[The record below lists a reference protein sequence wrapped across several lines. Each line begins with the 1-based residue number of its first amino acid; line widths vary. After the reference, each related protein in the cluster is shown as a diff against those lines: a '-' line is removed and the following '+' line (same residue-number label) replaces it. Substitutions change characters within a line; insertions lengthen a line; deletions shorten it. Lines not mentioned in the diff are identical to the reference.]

1 MKTGGVRILLRLII
15 AVLFRE
21 NVEFFLDLYM

>member
-21 NVEFFLDLYM
+21 NMEFFLDLYM